1 MSTQHDAHP
10 TPRHHHRARRPS
22 APRADPCDE
31 SNTRLHALLEQA
43 AAAAPSERERLL
55 EEAILLARPLA
66 VRHARQYR
74 GRGVEDE
81 DLEQVAL
88 LGLCKAV
95 RGYQPSRGASFAAY
109 AVPTITGELK
119 RHFRDCAWLVR
130 PTRSLQELARA
141 ARDAAPPL
149 VQELRRQPTRTEL
162 ALRLGVSPALLSRA
176 VEAERAC
183 WGWSL
188 DVALAGGT
196 GTVADALA
204 DDDDAFAPVE
214 ATVVL
219 RPALSRLARRER
231 QILDL
236 RFRHGLTQEEI
247 GAVIGVSQMQ
257 VSRLLT
263 SILADLREGIL
274 GARAV
279 A

>member
-10 TPRHHHRARRPS
+10 APRRHQRAHRPS
-22 APRADPCDE
+22 KPRADACDE
-31 SNTRLHALLEQA
+31 SSTRLDALLAQA
-43 AAAAPSERERLL
+43 AEAALPEREQLL
-55 EEAILLARPLA
+55 EEAVLLARPLA

-95 RGYQPSRGASFAAY
+95 RRYQPSRGASFAAY

-141 ARDAAPPL
+141 ARDAGPPL

-162 ALRLGVSPALLSRA
+162 ARHLGVSPALLGRA

-188 DVALAGGT
+188 DVGLAGGT
-196 GTVADALA
+196 GTVADSLA
-204 DDDDAFAPVE
+204 DDDDSFAPVE
-214 ATVVL
+214 AAVVL
-219 RPALSRLARRER
+219 RPGLSRLARRER

-236 RFRHGLTQEEI
+236 RFRQGLTQEQI

-263 SILADLREGIL
+263 SILADLREDIL
-274 GARAV
+274 GDRAV